1 MDAGGNKLSSSK
13 IADQYLKN
21 QNSYITFRTLA
32 TLARE
37 VALTITEELNKS
49 NKMFKSLLT
58 IILVLPVLIFFR
70 ELIVV
75 ANFVACLFVPLQVTS
90 SSSGVFTQITIE

>member
-1 MDAGGNKLSSSK
+1 MLEGINYLHAKLQINILKTK
-13 IADQYLKN
+13 IVIYLLELW
-21 QNSYITFRTLA
+21 QLWQ
-32 TLARE
+32 RE

-75 ANFVACLFVPLQVTS
+75 ANFVACLFVPFQVTS